1 MTVVSPV
8 SFLPSPVSNSD
19 VSAPGESN
27 GEFAAEL
34 NRTNERVRNDELA
47 DQSASDISSRGTSGE
62 SGDSE
67 ASVAGSS
74 AARGAQST
82 DGLTEGPDEDSV
94 EQADSLEDSSE
105 RHLLLASD
113 SAITANEVNS
123 SQETPV
129 DGSLTG
135 DSGIADIPAVAAQ
148 TTVAAGHVPTATESV
163 RSPQDVNALG
173 TKLATDSSGGVV
185 GQNPGVPAAPTTSQS
200 ANQPATQPT
209 TQPTIPAGS
218 TASSAPAGAESNGA
232 SAGVESAVANQRSAA
247 AQPPAA
253 TTTAASSSVDLP
265 GLAGQVA
272 GQGGAPSSSQ
282 SAAQSS
288 VSPPVLPGA
297 PVSGPVGTPS
307 GGAAATAT
315 PAGIQSTEG
324 AAGPSAAGGASSSS
338 TTSAEASPAL
348 TPEASSERAPGER
361 HGNVRGASE
370 PDPRIAGESRGTG
383 APGGAQTVGAPGLA
397 GVASPVLP
405 AQMQSATPL
414 IDPRGSE
421 QPVAQQLAAHVSAFR
436 GRSDGSYETTLN
448 LRPADLGSVT
458 VKLQVSGGAVSL
470 QAFGMSAVAVDVLR
484 EAMPELREDLL
495 QSGLDLVDS
504 QVDRDPSSF
513 GDDEREVTREV
524 GVDSVDRGPTEPST
538 GRFGSAGDPTVGD
551 GVISGGRVDVRV

>member
-34 NRTNERVRNDELA
+34 NRTSERVRNDESA
-47 DQSASDISSRGTSGE
+47 DQSASDVSSRATSGE
-62 SGDSE
+62 SGDSKTT
-67 ASVAGSS
+67 VAESS
-74 AARGAQST
+74 ATRGSRST
-82 DGLTEGPDEDSV
+82 DDLAEVPDEGSIG
-94 EQADSLEDSSE
+94 QADSAEDSSE
-105 RHLLLASD
+105 PPVLLASD
-113 SAITANEVNS
+113 SAMTVNEVS
-123 SQETPV
+123 SGGEAPA

-135 DSGIADIPAVAAQ
+135 SGGIADIPAVAAQ

-200 ANQPATQPT
+200 ANQSATQPT

-307 GGAAATAT
+307 DGAAATAT

-383 APGGAQTVGAPGLA
+383 TPGGAQTVGAPGLA

-414 IDPRGSE
+414 VDPRGSE

>member
-19 VSAPGESN
+19 MSAPGESN

-34 NRTNERVRNDELA
+34 NRTSERVRNDEFA
-47 DQSASDISSRGTSGE
+47 DQSASDISSRSMSGD

-67 ASVAGSS
+67 TTVAESS
-74 AARGAQST
+74 AARGSQST
-82 DGLTEGPDEDSV
+82 DGLTEGPGEDSV
-94 EQADSLEDSSE
+94 EQADSVEDSSE
-105 RHLLLASD
+105 RHRLLASD

-123 SQETPV
+123 SQETLV
-129 DGSLTG
+129 DGSLTEN
-135 DSGIADIPAVAAQ
+135 SGIADTPALAAQ

-200 ANQPATQPT
+200 ANQSATQPT

-218 TASSAPAGAESNGA
+218 TASSAPAVAESNGA

-265 GLAGQVA
+265 ALAGQVA

-288 VSPPVLPGA
+288 ASPPALPGA

-315 PAGIQSTEG
+315 PAAIQSTEG
-324 AAGPSAAGGASSSS
+324 AAGPPTAGGASSSS

-348 TPEASSERAPGER
+348 TPEVSSEHAPGER

-370 PDPRIAGESRGTG
+370 PDPRIAWESRGTG
-383 APGGAQTVGAPGLA
+383 TPVGAQTVGAPGLV

-405 AQMQSATPL
+405 AQMQSTTPL
-414 IDPRGSE
+414 ADPRGSE

-513 GDDEREVTREV
+513 GDDEREVAREV
-524 GVDSVDRGPTEPST
+524 GVDSVDRGPTEPTT
-538 GRFGSAGDPTVGD
+538 GRFGSVGDPTVGD